1 MLKRG
6 RGVREGEARAPLPN
20 TVGESGSSAVPGDHR
35 ELGSPLPEQR
45 PAGNAAGTKPGK
57 TRLSGH
63 SLPTP
68 DDKDSASTI
77 WMRHY
82 VINDCPICW
91 VGDTA
96 EQSHFCVKG
105 QRLREAALAEFRAI
119 PPPPK
124 KRPAD
129 TSFNPS
135 IESQGR

>member
-1 MLKRG
+1 
-6 RGVREGEARAPLPN
+6 
-20 TVGESGSSAVPGDHR
+20 
-35 ELGSPLPEQR
+35 
-45 PAGNAAGTKPGK
+45 
-57 TRLSGH
+57 
-63 SLPTP
+63 
-68 DDKDSASTI
+68 
-77 WMRHY
+77 MRHY

-96 EQSHFCVKG
+96 EQSHFCAKG

-135 IESQGR
+135 IASKHFIEAKQWMHEIAPRPRRKK